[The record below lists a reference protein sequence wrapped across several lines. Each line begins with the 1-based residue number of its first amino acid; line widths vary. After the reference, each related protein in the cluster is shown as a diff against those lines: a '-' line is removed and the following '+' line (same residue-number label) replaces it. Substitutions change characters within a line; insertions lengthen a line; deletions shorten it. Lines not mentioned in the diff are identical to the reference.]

1 MLATRSRR
9 MLLSAVSLA
18 FAAGCSTATSSLPS
32 NQYASA
38 ATEVRPDAL
47 RPPQRLAVGNWI
59 GPTYPQNVVVL
70 NHTYKAVQTITD
82 DINAPL
88 GETYDSKGNLYVAN
102 SGNTVSKPG
111 YVTEYNKSGTL
122 TFTYSPGLDEVQ
134 SVAVDRHGNVYVPV
148 FKYNASG
155 LILEYSQGSNTPIAS
170 CTTTSAT
177 AGVAVD
183 SKGRIFASVQ
193 SGANDSTIL
202 EYKHGLSGCKA
213 TTLGVNPGLIGTL
226 VVDNHENIVASDGVS
241 LTVEIIPPPYTKV
254 GSTITAGI
262 ADPREVALNE
272 QQSLIYV
279 VNVEGSTDGDIV
291 VDTYPSGTNVTTLGA
306 SDGISYPSAVA
317 AYR

>member
-1 MLATRSRR
+1 MLADRFRQ
-9 MLLSAVSLA
+9 MLLSAVTLA
-18 FAAGCSTATSSLPS
+18 FAAGCSSVTSSLPS
-32 NQYASA
+32 NEYGPA
-38 ATEVRPDAL
+38 AKVVGADSL
-47 RPPQRLAVGNWI
+47 RPPQRLAVANWI
-59 GPTYPQNVVVL
+59 GPQYSQNVVVL
-70 NHTYKAVQTITD
+70 NRTYNPVQTITD

-122 TFTYSPGLDEVQ
+122 AFTYSPGLYEVQ

-155 LILEYSQGSNTPIAS
+155 LILEYPQGSNTPSAS
-170 CTTTSAT
+170 CTTASAT

-183 SKGRIFASVQ
+183 GKGRIFASVQ
-193 SGANDSTIL
+193 SGENDSAIL

-213 TTLGVNPGLIGTL
+213 TTLAVNPGLIGNL
-226 VVDNHENIVASDGVS
+226 VVDKHENIVASDGVS

-272 QQSLIYV
+272 QQNLIYV
-279 VNVEGSTDGDIV
+279 VNVEGSTSGDIV